1 VDRSDVYVTNVVKHF
16 RFEERAKLR
25 PHKKPTPGQI
35 EACRPWLDAELDDVA
50 PSIIFC
56 LGGSAAQGLLGSRVR
71 LMRDHGVPVDWDG
84 YLVIP
89 TIHPVFVLRSSDSGR
104 RSALLGLLVGDLKK
118 AAELGTPGSSGL
130 GRTSG

>member
-1 VDRSDVYVTNVVKHF
+1 
-16 RFEERAKLR
+16 
-25 PHKKPTPGQI
+25 
-35 EACRPWLDAELDDVA
+35 
-50 PSIIFC
+50 
-56 LGGSAAQGLLGSRVR
+56 
-71 LMRDHGVPVDWDG
+71 MRDHGVPVDWDG